1 MKDIFI
7 DNNIAKDFATPIN
20 PYYKPL
26 IKWLFDYNKNEND
39 AFLVMS
45 KKLMNEYVA
54 SAQNCMKSTSIVVIV
69 SKLTR
74 EGRINPFSNSD
85 IKEFMSSE
93 YKPKVL
99 RKLRSNFKDRYH
111 IPIVLLSERK
121 IALTKDVNFSFDLEN
136 FPKYN
141 VIVED
146 CPSKVDY
153 K

>member
-26 IKWLFDYNKNEND
+26 IKWLFDYNKNEDD
-39 AFLVMS
+39 AFLVLS

-54 SAQNCMKSTSIVVIV
+54 SAQSCIKSTNIVLIV
-69 SKLTR
+69 DKLTR
-74 EGRINPFSNSD
+74 EGRINRFSNND
-85 IKEFMSSE
+85 IKQFMTST

-99 RKLRSNFKDRYH
+99 RDLRSSYKDRFH
-111 IPIVLLSERK
+111 IPIILLSDRK
-121 IALTKDVNFSFDLEN
+121 MALTKDVNLGFDLEH
-136 FPKYN
+136 FPKHS
-141 VIVED
+141 VTVAD

-153 K
+153 Q